1 MTAAE
6 AAARTAAGAPWTRSP
21 DHVRRRAGR
30 AIWDAA
36 EAEPDPL
43 AAIDAARRLAADL
56 VDRLA
61 RTASAGE
68 HLATC
73 LAHGRDREPGLAA
86 DLALSRRGR
95 RCLTDR
101 EGAGTTFG
109 GLLVLGAL
117 TGAPVGLLLRSCR
130 DPCHTAAGHESTL
143 RGWVL
148 RERRAH
154 PLSRGAVRTIAHGG
168 RKPHPALPQH
178 PEEGTQYEKAYT
190 LYAAGEEG

>member
-1 MTAAE
+1 MTAEA
-6 AAARTAAGAPWTRSP
+6 AAARTATADRWTRHP
-21 DHVRRRAGR
+21 EHVRRRAGR

-43 AAIDAARRLAADL
+43 EAIDAARRLAADL

-61 RTASAGE
+61 RTALDGE

-73 LAHGRDREPGLAA
+73 LAHGRGDEPGLAA

-117 TGAPVGLLLRSCR
+117 TGAPIGLILRSCR
-130 DPCHTAAGHESTL
+130 DPCHTMPGHESTL
-143 RGWVL
+143 RGWVV
-148 RERRAH
+148 RERRAQ
-154 PLSRGAVRTIAHGG
+154 PMSRGAVRTMARGG
-168 RKPHPALPQH
+168 RRPHPALPQH
-178 PEEGTQYEKAYT
+178 PEEGTHYEKAYT
-190 LYAAGEEG
+190 LYQAGEET